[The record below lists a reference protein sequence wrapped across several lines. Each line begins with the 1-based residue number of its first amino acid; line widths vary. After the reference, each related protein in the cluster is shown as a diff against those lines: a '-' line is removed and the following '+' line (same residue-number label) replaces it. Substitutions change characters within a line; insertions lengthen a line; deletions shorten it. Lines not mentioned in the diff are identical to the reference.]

1 MSRGSVSSV
10 IPFAVFLAILIIVL
24 PAGAYNVALYGT
36 NSGFDPDFHPGV
48 VNVVR
53 AIPGASGADL
63 DTNINQ
69 FTDPSVDVIILAGE
83 PTFSPSTAAKIEAA
97 VAGGKILV
105 LTYPCNRMFDQ
116 SLPATNGGT
125 TQGGQ
130 YLEVSDPNSVVTRA
144 IFARLPLKFDLQ
156 AGAAPDIEQ
165 AVVKPGTVTVLNYD
179 TGMPALV
186 YGKYGKG
193 YIVQWTTV
201 PVPSYMNDITADT
214 IIHRMILGLLP
225 EPVSTPTNAVTPIQ
239 TPTAVISV
247 PVTPPVTATPV
258 QPAVTPGT
266 FGEVMVSSSPT
277 GASILI
283 DGTDFG
289 ATTPAKIMA
298 PAGNHILQLK
308 MNGFYDYEGS
318 IYVVP
323 GQTTLGY
330 GTLQPRSQQTLTSA
344 PTAIPTVVVPIII
357 ATPTPL
363 PTTEPKGILEN
374 SSVIV
379 ALIGVITAIIAAGAS
394 IFTHVKPPKKE

>member
-1 MSRGSVSSV
+1 
-10 IPFAVFLAILIIVL
+10 
-24 PAGAYNVALYGT
+24 
-36 NSGFDPDFHPGV
+36 
-48 VNVVR
+48 
-53 AIPGASGADL
+53 
-63 DTNINQ
+63 
-69 FTDPSVDVIILAGE
+69 
-83 PTFSPSTAAKIEAA
+83 
-97 VAGGKILV
+97 
-105 LTYPCNRMFDQ
+105 
-116 SLPATNGGT
+116 
-125 TQGGQ
+125 
-130 YLEVSDPNSVVTRA
+130 
-144 IFARLPLKFDLQ
+144 
-156 AGAAPDIEQ
+156 
-165 AVVKPGTVTVLNYD
+165 
-179 TGMPALV
+179 
-186 YGKYGKG
+186 
-193 YIVQWTTV
+193 
-201 PVPSYMNDITADT
+201 
-214 IIHRMILGLLP
+214 
-225 EPVSTPTNAVTPIQ
+225 
-239 TPTAVISV
+239 
-247 PVTPPVTATPV
+247 
-258 QPAVTPGT
+258 
-266 FGEVMVSSSPT
+266 MVSSSPT